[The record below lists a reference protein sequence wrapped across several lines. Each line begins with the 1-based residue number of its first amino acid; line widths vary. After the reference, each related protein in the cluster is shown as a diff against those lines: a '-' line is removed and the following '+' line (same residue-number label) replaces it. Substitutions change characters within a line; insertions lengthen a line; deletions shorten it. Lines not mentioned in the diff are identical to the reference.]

1 MKDTPAIAVVVP
13 VRNEQGNVGPLVE
26 EIGAALAAHAPF
38 EVVFVNDGSSDGTQA
53 ELHRLALT
61 RPWLRQILHVQS
73 CGQSAAVR
81 SGVRAARAQIVVTL
95 DGDGQNDPA
104 FIPALA
110 AKLREAGSRCG
121 LVQGQR
127 VGRKDTGFKRFQ
139 SRAANTIRSAI
150 LRDGTR
156 DTGCGLKCFYRDVY
170 LALPYFDAL
179 HRFMPALIVREG
191 LSVAHADV
199 IDRPRHSGV
208 SNYGFFDRLWV
219 GIVDLAG
226 VRWLIRRRK
235 RVPEATEAHPP

>member
-104 FIPALA
+104 
-110 AKLREAGSRCG
+110 
-121 LVQGQR
+121 
-127 VGRKDTGFKRFQ
+127 
-139 SRAANTIRSAI
+139 
-150 LRDGTR
+150 
-156 DTGCGLKCFYRDVY
+156 
-170 LALPYFDAL
+170 
-179 HRFMPALIVREG
+179 
-191 LSVAHADV
+191 
-199 IDRPRHSGV
+199 
-208 SNYGFFDRLWV
+208 
-219 GIVDLAG
+219 
-226 VRWLIRRRK
+226 
-235 RVPEATEAHPP
+235 